1 MEYPKVCLRRGE
13 EGGVLKGQRLI
24 YDNELDWA
32 DDICTDGC
40 VVDVLDSRQRF
51 AARGFFNSNSR
62 LAVRVLTRD
71 EAEPIDRAF
80 FARRIEAAWRTRQTL
95 GFSDSCRV
103 VFGESDGLPG
113 LTVDKFADCLSFQ
126 IACLGLEQWKP
137 ELVSILA
144 ELFAPRGIYERD
156 DLPVREKEGL
166 PLIKT
171 CVYGEVPEEL
181 VIREHDAHMLVSIAN
196 GQKTGHFLDQ
206 QENRGRLK
214 PYAPRQD
221 VLDLCCCTGGFS
233 IHAALYGAKS
243 VEAVDVSA
251 DALALVRRNAALNG
265 VGRDRYTVRWGD
277 VVTDQAL
284 RQELGGPYDVVVA
297 NIVADVI
304 KALASTVRPL
314 VKEGGIFLCS
324 GIIDDRAEEVAQC
337 LRDNGWTIAETRSSE
352 GWFSYLCR

>member
-24 YDNELDWA
+24 YDNELDLA

-62 LAVRVLTRD
+62 LAVRVLMRD
-71 EAEPIDRAF
+71 EAETIDRAF

-144 ELFAPRGIYERD
+144 ELFAPRGI
-156 DLPVREKEGL
+156 
-166 PLIKT
+166 
-171 CVYGEVPEEL
+171 
-181 VIREHDAHMLVSIAN
+181 
-196 GQKTGHFLDQ
+196 
-206 QENRGRLK
+206 
-214 PYAPRQD
+214 
-221 VLDLCCCTGGFS
+221 
-233 IHAALYGAKS
+233 
-243 VEAVDVSA
+243 
-251 DALALVRRNAALNG
+251 
-265 VGRDRYTVRWGD
+265 
-277 VVTDQAL
+277 
-284 RQELGGPYDVVVA
+284 
-297 NIVADVI
+297 
-304 KALASTVRPL
+304 
-314 VKEGGIFLCS
+314 
-324 GIIDDRAEEVAQC
+324 
-337 LRDNGWTIAETRSSE
+337 
-352 GWFSYLCR
+352 